1 VRLAPRPL
9 RGLGAEPHSIPKV
22 GREPTPCCQDQILSP
37 VRLPLPRHW
46 KHVSVNLE
54 HLIDVLWEIER
65 QINRWPN
72 LTRLA
77 IIPDGSTRRYNRCTS
92 PAQWIRHETHIRYH
106 LPILPL
112 FRRVQ
117 TLLHLQTVNAQK
129 NLEQDFKSN
138 LHTMIRSDS
147 VRQTA

>member
-1 VRLAPRPL
+1 
-9 RGLGAEPHSIPKV
+9 
-22 GREPTPCCQDQILSP
+22 LSP

-92 PAQWIRHETHIRYH
+92 SARWFRQETYIRYCLH
-106 LPILPL
+106 ILPL
-112 FRRVQ
+112 LRRVQ
-117 TLLHLQTVNAQK
+117 ALLHLQRVNAQK

-138 LHTMIRSDS
+138 LHMVIRSDS
-147 VRQTA
+147 VNQTA